1 MLVVSGSLC
10 LALYFHQLIV
20 LRLQHPDGSV
30 ETGNSSASFTNPFMH
45 RSWSEMAARTLGAAV
60 DAAEQAELKTLW
72 LHVGYINLTTWNLSL
87 LSLFPAS
94 DSEDCPQG
102 CRKLVVGQ
110 PCKAAESISFFSGA
124 VDFNVRWKVTVYTIL
139 SDDRILSLPE
149 MVPNWIYVK
158 ELQALPASI
167 FWQGW
172 QTEEQEF
179 ANAQAD
185 HGKRRKRKADR
196 AAKPAAKR
204 GRGLLGRE
212 DAAAG
217 AATATEGDT
226 EYDADQVE
234 ESDAVFRADLATD
247 EQNMSLRLDDENL
260 DNLFMDLDTKSNT
273 ESEQSLP
280 DDPVEL
286 QRRLEELFDADDEAP
301 PGGEGGPPAS
311 QPRPAREPASGSG
324 REAPPVPEERLPFPG
339 ATADQ
344 LRLHR
349 SSGIMHKLRNEVHFY
364 CGRKCSDHY
373 RRIAEA
379 DLVDPSTCF
388 QCYKSQESA

>member
-1 MLVVSGSLC
+1 M
-10 LALYFHQLIV
+10 
-20 LRLQHPDGSV
+20 
-30 ETGNSSASFTNPFMH
+30 
-45 RSWSEMAARTLGAAV
+45 
-60 DAAEQAELKTLW
+60 
-72 LHVGYINLTTWNLSL
+72 
-87 LSLFPAS
+87 
-94 DSEDCPQG
+94 
-102 CRKLVVGQ
+102 
-110 PCKAAESISFFSGA
+110 
-124 VDFNVRWKVTVYTIL
+124 
-139 SDDRILSLPE
+139 
-149 MVPNWIYVK
+149 K

-226 EYDADQVE
+226 EYDADQGE

-286 QRRLEELFDADDEAP
+286 QRRLEELFDAEDEAP

-324 REAPPVPEERLPFPG
+324 REAPPVPEDRLPFPG

-344 LRLHR
+344 L
-349 SSGIMHKLRNEVHFY
+349 SGF
-364 CGRKCSDHY
+364 
-373 RRIAEA
+373 IAA
-379 DLVDPSTCF
+379 LALCIS
-388 QCYKSQESA
+388 